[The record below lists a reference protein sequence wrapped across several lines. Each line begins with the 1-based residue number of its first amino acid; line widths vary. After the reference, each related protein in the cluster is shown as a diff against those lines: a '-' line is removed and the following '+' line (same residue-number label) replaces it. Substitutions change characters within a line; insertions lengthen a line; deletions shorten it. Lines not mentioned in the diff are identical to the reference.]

1 LIGGLVSI
9 ACIAPRRPAARAAVA
24 ALAAGLLGAA
34 VVVVVT
40 TGAGWAWVAA
50 ACVAPDVA
58 LLLGAG
64 RGLAPGQLHPRA
76 VPLYNALH
84 HPAGPLVL
92 TALWAVGLAGAGPL
106 AAALAW
112 GAHIAMDRAAGYGMR
127 TRNGHQAR

>member
-1 LIGGLVSI
+1 MSV
-9 ACIAPRRPAARAAVA
+9 ACIAPRRPAARVALGGVAV
-24 ALAAGLLGAA
+24 GLLGAA
-34 VVVVVT
+34 VAVVVA

-50 ACVAPDVA
+50 TFMAPDVA

-92 TALWAVGLAGAGPL
+92 AALWVAGVAGAGPL

-112 GAHIAMDRAAGYGMR
+112 GAHIAMDRAAGYGLR
-127 TRNGHQAR
+127 TRDGHQAR